1 MRGKFIRAV
10 QQSMLRG
17 ALVAVAGFGLSLALG
32 AGAFWLAGTSASA
45 VAGSIVGALPDSTP
59 TELRSVTL
67 PTRTV
72 ASEAVSVVL
81 VSERALEASRLAE
94 AEATAEIPQMAVPVA
109 AATQAVVAAPAPA
122 VAPALAA
129 GERATASLSFYYCEP
144 GVKGLHP
151 GDGGGFCGVM
161 RDGSVVYP
169 GAAACDYAYLG
180 QQFRIIGDPLD
191 RVYRC
196 ADTGSAVHGMHRDI
210 WFYDS
215 DEGWDWQHVVGQS
228 VVIEILP

>member
-1 MRGKFIRAV
+1 VRGKLIRAV

-45 VAGSIVGALPDSTP
+45 VAGSIAGVLPESQP
-59 TELRSVTL
+59 AELRAATI

-72 ASEAVSVVL
+72 IDEAVSVVL
-81 VSERALEASRLAE
+81 VNDRALEASRLAD
-94 AEATAEIPQMAVPVA
+94 AETTTGVPLMAVPVA
-109 AATQAVVAAPAPA
+109 ATAQAVVAASAPEPT
-122 VAPALAA
+122 PALAP
-129 GERATASLSFYYCEP
+129 GDRATASLSFYYCEP

-161 RDGSVVYP
+161 RDGSIVYP

-196 ADTGSAVHGMHRDI
+196 ADTGSAVHGLHRDI
-210 WFYDS
+210 WFYNS
-215 DEGWDWQHVVGQS
+215 DEGWDWQLIVGQS